1 MTFEE
6 FIDFLQENGIQDLK
20 VRREY
25 NRQAQAHTLWF
36 VFPDDKAPNEISGQ
50 VFYVEGNYLLNE
62 TEFTTEPDGSGI
74 E

>member
-1 MTFEE
+1 MNFEE
-6 FIDFLQENGIQDLK
+6 FIDFLQENDISDLR
-20 VRREY
+20 VRKEY

-36 VFPDDKAPNEISGQ
+36 ILPDDKATSEFSGQ

-62 TEFTTEPDGSGI
+62 TEFTTEPDGSDI